1 MFLPSLIRL
10 SCVCIAGKLTGNYL
24 EASLELVGSE
34 SLRTTFWSIF
44 DKDKF
49 VYLLPCVSMCVRA
62 CVLACVCVCVC
73 VCACVCVCVCVC
85 VRVCVCVCVCACA
98 CVCVCVCVCV
108 RACICVCCMYIEV
121 SLR

>member
-1 MFLPSLIRL
+1 MPSLIRL

-49 VYLLPCVSMCVRA
+49 VYLLPCVPLCVRA
-62 CVLACVCVCVC
+62 CVLACVCVCVCVLACVCVCVCVC

-85 VRVCVCVCVCACA
+85 SLARPAYYAAAGACK
-98 CVCVCVCVCV
+98 
-108 RACICVCCMYIEV
+108 
-121 SLR
+121 